1 MTEPAIKYRL
11 IKKEKHTGARLGEII
26 TPHGTFPTP
35 MFMPVGTQATVKAM
49 SPEELKAMGAG
60 IILSNT
66 YHLWLRPGEDVIAQ
80 AGGLHKFMNY
90 NGPMLTDSGGF
101 QVFSLGKTRKI
112 EEEGVKFKSIIDGS
126 SLFLS
131 PEKAIEI
138 QNKLGADIIMSF
150 DECAPYPC
158 TYEYMKNSMER
169 TLRWAKRGKEA
180 HKNTDKQA
188 LFGIVQ
194 GGEFPDLRE
203 HCAKELVAMDFPG
216 YSIGGTSVG
225 EPKDVMYKMVDD
237 AIKWLPKD
245 KPRYLMGVGNPI
257 DLIECAIRG
266 IDMYDCVLPTRVARH
281 GAVMTSQ
288 GRLNINNEKFKYD
301 FTPLDPECD
310 CYACKNY
317 TKAYIRHLHKCDE
330 IFGKTLLSIHNVNF
344 LLQLAKDI
352 REAIKEDRLLDFKEE
367 FLNKY
372 GHDVY
377 KRAF

>member
-1 MTEPAIKYRL
+1 MTAISYEL
-11 IKKEKHTGARLGEII
+11 KHDCKQSSARYGILH
-26 TPHGTFPTP
+26 TPHGDVETP
-35 MFMPVGTQATVKAM
+35 MFMPVGTLATVKGI
-49 SPEELKAMGAG
+49 SPEMLKEMHSQV
-60 IILSNT
+60 ILANT
-66 YHLWLRPGEDVIAQ
+66 YHLWLRPGEDVIEK

-90 NGPMLTDSGGF
+90 DGPMLTDSGGF

-126 SLFLS
+126 ALFLS

-158 TYEYMKNSMER
+158 TYEYMKDSMER

-194 GGEFPDLRE
+194 GGEYADLRE
-203 HCAKELVAMDFPG
+203 RCAKELVKMDFPG

-237 AIKWLPKD
+237 AVKWLPED

-281 GAVMTSQ
+281 GAVMTSM
-288 GRLNINNEKFKYD
+288 GRININSPCRICYHKN
-301 FTPLDPECD
+301 LRILCD
-310 CYACKNY
+310 SASYQY
-317 TKAYIRHLHKCDE
+317 FLYI
-330 IFGKTLLSIHNVNF
+330 S
-344 LLQLAKDI
+344 A
-352 REAIKEDRLLDFKEE
+352 
-367 FLNKY
+367 
-372 GHDVY
+372 
-377 KRAF
+377 